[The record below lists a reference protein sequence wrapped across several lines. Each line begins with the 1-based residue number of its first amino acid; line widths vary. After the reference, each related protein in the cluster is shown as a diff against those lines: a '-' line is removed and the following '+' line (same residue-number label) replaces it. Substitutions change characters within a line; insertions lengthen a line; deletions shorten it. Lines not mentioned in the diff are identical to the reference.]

1 MTANI
6 LNPAW
11 RYVRSE
17 ATDIRKTY
25 AKARKAIAEQ
35 QKREE
40 ADKAEAAKKVSPMKR
55 GAK

>member
-1 MTANI
+1 MSI

-17 ATDIRKTY
+17 ATDIRKTF

-35 QKREE
+35 AKREE
-40 ADKAEAAKKVSPMKR
+40 ADKAEAQKKVSKMVRK
-55 GAK
+55 